1 MIRLYRQHTTEAR
14 GSMQGM
20 TEQQR
25 AVLRQ
30 VTINAQEVVE
40 ELIREQLGSTETWT
54 LKAKEAAVL
63 AGITAVGKELL
74 SGLLRLHETP
84 YVADTVPCRCGGQA
98 EYQRRR
104 EGGTQTLVGEVRVK
118 RAYYLCPDCHRG
130 CYPLDEELEFCA
142 GGLSAGLEEC
152 AALAG
157 VVEPFGSAAE
167 LLRRLLWTGVELSHN
182 RVRVATEAMGHTL
195 AKAEDELVQRGF
207 ESENIELP
215 ERPKEGPK
223 RLYVSVDGTCVRC
236 KATEEEGV
244 EAGIDAAAD
253 SESQGHVWREVKVAA
268 LYETE
273 EVTTV
278 RNPEE
283 VVVKAKEIEYYADIS
298 DAVHFARLVWLKAYE
313 RGVSHAEEVVLL
325 GDGAQWIWLRL
336 GMLFPQAIQILDWY
350 HAQDYLI
357 RVTQAVFGPGTQPGM
372 AWQKREVD
380 LLWDGKVHQV
390 IQDLET
396 LQQAHPQIEAIQ
408 DTITYYTNNQH
419 RMDYPA
425 YRERGLQ
432 IGSGTIESG
441 CKRVVKARLDQAG
454 MTWTV
459 EGARAVLKARAG
471 YLSGQWDDFWSNRP
485 FVPRAYRRRSPQATR
500 LAA

>member
-1 MIRLYRQHTTEAR
+1 MRDT
-14 GSMQGM
+14 
-20 TEQQR
+20 TEQQQ
-25 AVLRQ
+25 AVLDQ
-30 VTINAQEVVE
+30 VTVKAKELTQD
-40 ELIREQLGSTETWT
+40 LIRAQLESEETWT
-54 LKAKEAAVL
+54 LKAKESAVL
-63 AGITAVGKELL
+63 AGITVFGKELL

-84 YVADTVPCRCGGQA
+84 YVPDTVPCPCGRQA

-104 EGGTQTLVGEVRVK
+104 EGGVQTIVGEVRVK
-118 RAYYLCPDCHRG
+118 RSYYLCPDCHQG

-157 VVEPFGSAAE
+157 VVEPFASAAE

-182 RVRVATEAMGHTL
+182 RVRGATEDMGHTL
-195 AKAEDELVQRGF
+195 AQAEDELVQRVF
-207 ESENIELP
+207 ASETSGLP

-223 RLYVSVDGTCVRC
+223 RLYVSADGTCVRC
-236 KATEEEGV
+236 KATEEEG
-244 EAGIDAAAD
+244 EAGTEPAAD
-253 SESQGHVWREVKVAA
+253 QESLGHVWREAKVAA

-273 EVTTV
+273 EVTTARKPDETV
-278 RNPEE
+278 L
-283 VVVKAKEIEYYADIS
+283 KAKEIEYYADIS
-298 DAVHFARLVWLKAYE
+298 DAQHFARLVWLKAYE

-336 GMLFPQAIQILDWY
+336 GMLFPEAIQILDWY
-350 HAQDYLI
+350 HAKDYLI
-357 RVTQAVFGPGTQPGM
+357 QVAQAVFGPGTQPGI
-372 AWQKREVD
+372 AWLKRALD
-380 LLWDGKVHQV
+380 LLWDGKVQQV

-408 DTITYYTNNQH
+408 DTITYYTNNQC
-419 RMDYPA
+419 RMNYPA

-441 CKRVVKARLDQAG
+441 CKRVAKARLDQAG

-459 EGARAVLKARAG
+459 EGARAVLKARAA
-471 YLSGQWDDFWSNRP
+471 YLSRQWDDFWQDRP
-485 FVPRAYRRRSPQATR
+485 FQPRAYRRRSAQATR